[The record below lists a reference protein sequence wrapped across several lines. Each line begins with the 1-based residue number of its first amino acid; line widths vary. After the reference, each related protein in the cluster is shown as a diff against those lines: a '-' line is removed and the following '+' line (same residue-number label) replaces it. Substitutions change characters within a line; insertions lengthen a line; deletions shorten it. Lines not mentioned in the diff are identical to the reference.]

1 MENINQICRKII
13 QGPQNS
19 QTNVTTNAVSGF
31 LEILASMSQST
42 EVISDLTI
50 GTSLIPDELIEV
62 PKQVETNSEISPEL
76 LQMLMNQMVV
86 QMNQSQ
92 IVEVVEPDET
102 SVIPITNDNQTTGP
116 INCQISVPVETSP
129 IKLVETSNLNKSIFE
144 VESNVNV
151 PTEVVEVIKE
161 TNSDEI
167 QKHYKV
173 MNHSLKFKETYK
185 STEQNS
191 LNTNFIKPTN
201 VQEKKEVVLNDVE
214 LNQFRQSIEEM
225 RMNFVNTSNKED
237 ETIVFK
243 LKPEGLAEIVVKFEH
258 KFGKVTLDISTSNK
272 IVEQLIQK
280 ELPQLKDALK
290 SYQMEVNLNEMGY
303 HEQANQSQHYK
314 PHRQMMYQM
323 DDTFEQVSD
332 EELIHEWIDW
342 SKPNGL
348 NTYV

>member
-19 QTNVTTNAVSGF
+19 QTNGATNAVSGF
-31 LEILASMSQST
+31 LEIFASMSQST
-42 EVISDLTI
+42 EMLSELPI
-50 GTSLIPDELIEV
+50 GANVKQNELIEI
-62 PKQVETNSEISPEL
+62 PKQVETESEISPEL
-76 LQMLMNQMVV
+76 LQLLMNQMAV

-92 IVEVVEPDET
+92 IVEIVESDQQSVKPITIDRQIPVPIETLPIKPVKTSTVDKVAFVVETKE
-102 SVIPITNDNQTTGP
+102 
-116 INCQISVPVETSP
+116 
-129 IKLVETSNLNKSIFE
+129 
-144 VESNVNV
+144 NV
-151 PTEVVEVIKE
+151 PTELIEVIKE
-161 TNSDEI
+161 TSSDEI

-173 MNHSLKFKETYK
+173 MNHSLKFKESLK
-185 STEQNS
+185 STEQNA

-201 VQEKKEVVLNDVE
+201 VHEKEEIVLNDIE
-214 LNQFRQSIEEM
+214 INQFKQSIEEM
-225 RMNFVNTSNKED
+225 RMNLISTSHKDD

-303 HEQANQSQHYK
+303 HDQANQSQQYK
-314 PHRQMMYQM
+314 SHKQMLYQM
-323 DDTFEQVSD
+323 DENFEQISD

>member
-19 QTNVTTNAVSGF
+19 QTNGTTNVVSGF

-42 EVISDLTI
+42 SMISKLPI
-50 GTSLIPDELIEV
+50 GTNVTQNELIEI
-62 PKQVETNSEISPEL
+62 PKQVDTESEISPEL
-76 LQMLMNQMVV
+76 LQVLMNQMAV
-86 QMNQSQ
+86 QMNQNQ
-92 IVEVVEPDET
+92 IVETVESEVLNVKMVSIDGQAPK
-102 SVIPITNDNQTTGP
+102 
-116 INCQISVPVETSP
+116 PVEATP
-129 IKLVETSNLNKSIFE
+129 IKLVEPSSVDKVMFV
-144 VESNVNV
+144 VETKEYVALDN
-151 PTEVVEVIKE
+151 VEVIKE
-161 TNSDEI
+161 TNSNEI

-173 MNHSLKFKETYK
+173 MNHSIKFKESLK

-201 VQEKKEVVLNDVE
+201 VQEKEEIVLNEVE
-214 LNQFRQSIEEM
+214 LNQFKQSIEEM
-225 RMNFVNTSNKED
+225 RMNLVNTTHKDD

-258 KFGKVTLDISTSNK
+258 KFGKVTLDISTSNR

-303 HEQANQSQHYK
+303 HDQANQSQQYK
-314 PHRQMMYQM
+314 SHRQTLYQM
-323 DDTFEQVSD
+323 DDSFEQISD

>member
-19 QTNVTTNAVSGF
+19 QTNGTTNVVSGF

-42 EVISDLTI
+42 SMISELPI
-50 GTSLIPDELIEV
+50 GTNVTQNELIEI
-62 PKQVETNSEISPEL
+62 PKQVETESEISPEL
-76 LQMLMNQMVV
+76 LQVLMNQMAV
-86 QMNQSQ
+86 QMNQNQ
-92 IVEVVEPDET
+92 IVETVESEVQNVKIVSIDGQ
-102 SVIPITNDNQTTGP
+102 IPIPIETT
-116 INCQISVPVETSP
+116 P
-129 IKLVETSNLNKSIFE
+129 IKLVEPSSVDKVMFV
-144 VESNVNV
+144 VETKESVA
-151 PTEVVEVIKE
+151 TEIVEVIKE
-161 TNSDEI
+161 TNSNEI

-173 MNHSLKFKETYK
+173 MNHSIKFKESLK

-191 LNTNFIKPTN
+191 LNTNLIKPTN
-201 VQEKKEVVLNDVE
+201 VHEKEEIVLNEVE
-214 LNQFRQSIEEM
+214 SNQFKQSIEEM
-225 RMNFVNTSNKED
+225 RMNLVNTTHKDD

-258 KFGKVTLDISTSNK
+258 KFGKVTLDISTSNR

-303 HEQANQSQHYK
+303 HDQANQSQQYK
-314 PHRQMMYQM
+314 SHKHTLYQM
-323 DDTFEQVSD
+323 DDSFEQISD